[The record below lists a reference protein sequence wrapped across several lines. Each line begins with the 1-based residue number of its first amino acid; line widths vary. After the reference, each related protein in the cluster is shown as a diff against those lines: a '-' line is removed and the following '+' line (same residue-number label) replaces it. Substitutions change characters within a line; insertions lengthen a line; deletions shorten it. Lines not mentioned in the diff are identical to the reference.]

1 MFDPVSITAAVGIAS
16 SAFKT
21 IKEGFAIG
29 KDIEGMSKDIGRWMT
44 AVSDVDNAEKM
55 AKNPPI
61 FKKLFAAGSVEEEA
75 LNAYIAK
82 KKLQEQRQELKTW
95 LNFTQGPN
103 AYNELLK
110 MEGKIRKDRQEAIY
124 KQQQLRQKIIEYIAV
139 GVLACTLVG
148 AVILGAY
155 LYHNR

>member
-124 KQQQLRQKIIEYIAV
+124 KQQQLRQKIMEYIAV

>member
-1 MFDPVSITAAVGIAS
+1 MFDPVSITAAVSIAS

-21 IKEGFAIG
+21 IKEGFALG

-61 FKKLFAAGSVEEEA
+61 FKKLFSAGSVEEEA
-75 LNAYIAK
+75 LNAYVAK

-103 AYNELLK
+103 AYNELLQ

-124 KQQQLRQKIIEYIAV
+124 KQQQLRHKIMEYIAI
-139 GVLACTLVG
+139 GVLACTIVG
-148 AVILGAY
+148 VVILVAY
-155 LYHNR
+155 LYHNK

>member
-21 IKEGFAIG
+21 IKEGFALG

-61 FKKLFAAGSVEEEA
+61 FKKLFSAGSVEEEA

-124 KQQQLRQKIIEYIAV
+124 KQQQLRQKILEYIAI
-139 GVLACTLVG
+139 GVLACTVIG
-148 AVILGAY
+148 AVLFVAY
-155 LYHNR
+155 LYGQK

>member
-124 KQQQLRQKIIEYIAV
+124 KQQQLRQRIMEYIAV